1 MRRSVLRLTRAVSHF
16 GNTSETEET
25 REFRKVGIGATQA
38 QFRAVA
44 RTKKQTSDDTK
55 KAESKRGV
63 FASEHR
69 VKRADVRNTYTD
81 EELRHW
87 FADDPTT
94 ELRTHLRRTMQTLIA
109 MGIIK
114 PGEPMP
120 GYRRLAEITGLYPSL
135 IQHIYHELQALD
147 IIRAE
152 RSRAYFANDPLP
164 ARLALATEILA
175 RAIHQ
180 SRYIGLDEANI
191 GAVFKAQLARAK
203 SGNVSRRK
211 T

>member
-1 MRRSVLRLTRAVSHF
+1 
-16 GNTSETEET
+16 
-25 REFRKVGIGATQA
+25 VGIGAIQA
-38 QFRAVA
+38 QFCAVA
-44 RTKKQTSDDTK
+44 RTQKQANENAE
-55 KAESKRGV
+55 KAVSKRSV
-63 FASEHR
+63 VASENR
-69 VKRADVRNTYTD
+69 FTRSEVRSAYTD

-120 GYRRLAEITGLYPSL
+120 GYRRLAEVTGLYPSL
-135 IQHIYHELQALD
+135 IQHIYRELQALG

-152 RSRAYFANDPLP
+152 HGRAFFANDPLP

-191 GAVFKAQLARAK
+191 GAVFKAELARAK

-211 T
+211 PC

>member
-1 MRRSVLRLTRAVSHF
+1 
-16 GNTSETEET
+16 
-25 REFRKVGIGATQA
+25 VGILATKA
-38 QFRAVA
+38 QCRAVA
-44 RTKKQTSDDTK
+44 RTQKKISDNTK
-55 KAESKRGV
+55 KVVSKRSA
-63 FASEHR
+63 FASER
-69 VKRADVRNTYTD
+69 RFTRSEARSAYTD

-94 ELRTHLRRTMQTLIA
+94 ELRTHLRRTMQMLIA

-120 GYRRLAEITGLYPSL
+120 GYRRLAEVTGLYPSL
-135 IQHIYHELQALD
+135 FQHTYRELQAQG

-152 RSRAYFANDPLP
+152 HGRAFFADDPLP
-164 ARLALATEILA
+164 ARLALAAEILA

-191 GAVFKAQLARAK
+191 GAVFKAELARAK
-203 SGNVSRRK
+203 SRNVSRRK
-211 T
+211 S